1 MAGRGPRVIAE
12 IGHFALIM
20 ALVVAVVQSVPPLWG
35 AWQRNTTMMG
45 LAAPAACLQLVMLGT
60 AFLCLMIA
68 YIGSDFSV
76 INVMMNSHTQKPLL
90 YKISGVWGNHEGS
103 ILLWALILSFFGA
116 AVALF
121 GRNLPT
127 TFKVRVLS
135 VQALI
140 GVGFISFSLFT
151 SNPFL
156 RINPVPLEGL
166 GLNPLLQDPGL
177 AFHPPMLYLG
187 YVGFSIAFSFA
198 IAALLEGRVDAI
210 WARWVRP
217 WTLAAWCFLT
227 AGIALGSWW
236 AYYELGWGGWWFW
249 DPVENA
255 SLMPWLAGTAL
266 LHSAI
271 VVERRET
278 LKSWTVLLAIITFSL
293 SLLGT
298 FIVRS
303 GVLNSVHAFAS
314 DPARGIYILAF
325 LTLVVGGSL
334 ILFAARASALKPGGV
349 FAAVSREGGL
359 VWNNL
364 FLAAAT
370 GTVLF
375 GTLFPMF
382 ADAFGYK
389 VTVAAPYFNAVFIPL
404 MTPLIIV
411 MAIAPFM
418 AWKRGNIMQVLRRMW
433 PAGVSVVVAIVLC
446 LTWLETTSPMALMG
460 VALGVWVLVAVL
472 VELAGR
478 VDLFRTSVGASARR
492 AVGLP
497 GSAWGMSFAHAG
509 IGLVVLGITASVSW
523 EREVITMMQPG
534 ETRSLG
540 GYEMTLTSVTPGNG
554 PNYSYIRGVFEVRE
568 EGQFITQLT
577 PEIRTFT
584 DPPTQ
589 TTEAAIYPL
598 VTGDIYAVI
607 SNAGPN
613 AKPGLWA
620 VRLYHKPLISWM
632 WAGALLM
639 VVGGMFSLADRRLR
653 LGVAARAQR
662 RRRREQEATA

>member
-1 MAGRGPRVIAE
+1 VIAE

-20 ALVVAVVQSVPPLWG
+20 ALVMALIQALPTLWG
-35 AWQRNTTMMG
+35 AWKHNNTLMS
-45 LAAPAACLQLVMLGT
+45 LAVPAACLQLVMLGI
-60 AFLCLMIA
+60 AFACLMLA
-68 YIGSDFSV
+68 YVVSDFS
-76 INVMMNSHTQKPLL
+76 ILNVASNSHTQKPLL

-103 ILLWALILSFFGA
+103 ILLWGLILAFFGA

-121 GRNLPT
+121 GRRLPL
-127 TFKVRVLS
+127 TFKTRVLG

-140 GVGFISFSLFT
+140 GVGFLSFSLFT

-156 RINPVPLEGL
+156 RLDPAPLEGL

-278 LKSWTVLLAIITFSL
+278 LKSWTILLAIIAFSL

-314 DPARGIYILAF
+314 DPARGIYILGF
-325 LTLVVGGSL
+325 LTVVVGGSL
-334 ILFAARASALKPGGV
+334 FLFAFRASTLRAGGMFAL
-349 FAAVSREGGL
+349 VSRESGL

-375 GTLFPMF
+375 GTLFPML

-389 VTVAAPYFNAVFIPL
+389 VTVAAPYFNAVFVPLMIPL
-404 MTPLIIV
+404 ILV
-411 MAIAPFM
+411 MAVGPM
-418 AWKRGNIMQVLRRMW
+418 LAWKRGNLPAMLRRLW
-433 PAGVSVVVAIVLC
+433 PAFATVIVGLV
-446 LTWLETTSPMALMG
+446 LTWFWQGTASPMAVVGMATGLWLLGG
-460 VALGVWVLVAVL
+460 VA
-472 VELAGR
+472 VELGGR
-478 VDLFRTSVGASARR
+478 IDLFRVSLGASLRR
-492 AVGLP
+492 AMGLP
-497 GSAWGMSFAHAG
+497 RSAWGMSLSHAG
-509 IGLVVLGITASVSW
+509 IGLVVLGITASISW

-534 ETRSLG
+534 EMRSLS
-540 GYEMTLTSVTPGNG
+540 GYDITLQDVEAGKG
-554 PNYSYIRGVFEVRE
+554 PNYDLIRGTFDVRK
-568 EGQFITQLT
+568 GGNAVATLY
-577 PEIRTFT
+577 PEIRRYS
-584 DPPTQ
+584 DPVAQ

-598 VTGDIYAVI
+598 VSGDLYAVI
-607 SNAGPN
+607 GESGTKAE
-613 AKPGLWA
+613 KGLWA
-620 VRLYHKPLISWM
+620 VRLYHKPLLSWM
-632 WAGALLM
+632 WAGAFLM
-639 VVGGMFSLADRRLR
+639 VVGGMFSLSDRKLR
-653 LGVAARAQR
+653 VGVARPATGSTKAVNL
-662 RRRREQEATA
+662 EAAS

>member
-1 MAGRGPRVIAE
+1 MAGRGRLRVIAE
-12 IGHFALIM
+12 IGHFALIL
-20 ALVVAVVQSVPPLWG
+20 ALLVALAQAVFPLWG
-35 AWQRNTTMMG
+35 AWKNNGSFMALG
-45 LAAPAACLQLVMLGT
+45 APTACLQLVMLGA
-60 AFLCLMIA
+60 AFVCLTIA
-68 YIGSDFSV
+68 YVASDFS
-76 INVMMNSHTQKPLL
+76 ILNVASNSHTQKPLL
-90 YKISGVWGNHEGS
+90 YKVSGVWGNHEGS
-103 ILLWALILSFFGA
+103 ILLWALILAFFGA

-121 GRNLPT
+121 GKRLPA
-127 TFKVRVLS
+127 TFKARVLG

-140 GVGFISFSLFT
+140 GIGFLSFSLFT

-198 IAALLEGRVDAI
+198 IAALLEGRVDAL

-314 DPARGIYILAF
+314 DPTRGVYILAF
-325 LTLVVGGSL
+325 LALVVGGSL
-334 ILFAARASALKPGGV
+334 FLFAFRASDLRAGGM
-349 FAAVSREGGL
+349 FTAVSREGGL

-375 GTLFPMF
+375 GTLFPML

-404 MTPLIIV
+404 MIPLILV
-411 MAIAPFM
+411 MAIGPFLP
-418 AWKRGNIMQVLRRMW
+418 WKRGNLGALLRRL
-433 PAGVSVVVAIVLC
+433 PVPLAIVLAGVA
-446 LTWLETTSPMALMG
+446 LAWFWQGTASPMAVIGMAVGIWLLGG
-460 VALGVWVLVAVL
+460 VV

-478 VDLFRTSVGASARR
+478 VNMLRTSPAESLRR
-492 AVGLP
+492 ARGLP
-497 GSAWGMSFAHAG
+497 GAAWGMSFAHAG
-509 IGLVVLGITASVSW
+509 IALVVLGMTASVSW

-534 ETRSLG
+534 EQQALG
-540 GYEMTLTSVTPGNG
+540 DYDVTLADVGLGQG
-554 PNYSYIRGVFEVRE
+554 PNYTYRRGTFEVRQG
-568 EGQFITQLT
+568 GQLITVLE
-577 PEIRTFT
+577 PEIRHYT
-584 DPPTQ
+584 DPVTQ
-589 TTEAAIYPL
+589 TTEAAIQSY
-598 VTGDIYAVI
+598 VSGDIYAVI
-607 SNAGPN
+607 GDAGPN
-613 AKPGLWA
+613 AAKGLWA
-620 VRLYHKPLISWM
+620 VRLYHKPLLAWM
-632 WAGALLM
+632 WAGAALM
-639 VVGGMFSLADRRLR
+639 VLGGGFSLADRRLR
-653 LGVAARAQR
+653 IGIGKRAKPVVD
-662 RRRREQEATA
+662 EGASA

>member
-1 MAGRGPRVIAE
+1 MIAE
-12 IGHFALIM
+12 IGHFALIL
-20 ALVVAVVQSVPPLWG
+20 ALVTALVQALPPLWG
-35 AWQRNTTMMG
+35 AWKYNTTLMG
-45 LAAPAACLQLVMLGT
+45 LAVPAACLQLVMLGV
-60 AFLCLMIA
+60 AFLCLMVA
-68 YIGSDFSV
+68 YIVSDFS
-76 INVMMNSHTQKPLL
+76 ILNVASNSHTQKPLL

-103 ILLWALILSFFGA
+103 ILLWALILAFFGA
-116 AVALF
+116 MVALF
-121 GRNLPT
+121 GKRLPT
-127 TFKVRVLS
+127 TFKTRVLG

-140 GVGFISFSLFT
+140 GVGFLSFSLFT

-156 RINPVPLEGL
+156 RLYPVPLEGM

-177 AFHPPMLYLG
+177 AFHPPTLYLG

-227 AGIALGSWW
+227 AGIGLGSWW

-255 SLMPWLAGTAL
+255 SLLPWLAGTAL

-278 LKSWTVLLAIITFSL
+278 LKSWTVLLAIIAFSL

-325 LTLVVGGSL
+325 LILVVGGSL
-334 ILFAARASALKPGGV
+334 FLFAFRASALRAGGM
-349 FAAVSREGGL
+349 FAAVSREGGM

-375 GTLFPMF
+375 GTLFPML

-389 VTVAAPYFNAVFIPL
+389 VTVAAPYFNAVFVPLMIPL
-404 MTPLIIV
+404 ILV
-411 MAIAPFM
+411 MAIGPFL
-418 AWKRGNIMQVLRRMW
+418 AWKRAKGAQLIRRLW
-433 PAGVSVVVAIVLC
+433 PALLTTIVGVLLAWYWQG
-446 LTWLETTSPMALMG
+446 TASPMAIIG
-460 VALGVWVLVAVL
+460 IAVGIWL
-472 VELAGR
+472 LASVFVELAGR
-478 VDLFRTSVGASARR
+478 VDLFNSAPSVSLRR
-492 AVGLP
+492 AMALP
-497 GSAWGMSFAHAG
+497 RSAWGMSFAHAG

-523 EREVITMMQPG
+523 EREVITMMHSG
-534 ETRSLG
+534 ESQTLG
-540 GYEMTLTSVTPGNG
+540 AFEITLQDVADGEG
-554 PNYSYIRGVFEVRE
+554 PNYSLTRGTFEVRQD
-568 EGQFITQLT
+568 GDLVATLY
-577 PEIRTFT
+577 PEIRRYT
-584 DPPTQ
+584 DPVTQ
-589 TTEAAIYPL
+589 TTEAAIHPL
-598 VTGDIYAVI
+598 VSGDIYAVI
-607 SNAGPN
+607 GEAGSNAE
-613 AKPGLWA
+613 KGLWA
-620 VRLYHKPLISWM
+620 VRLYHKPLLSWL
-632 WAGALLM
+632 WAGAFLM
-639 VVGGMFSLADRRLR
+639 VVGGVFSLSDRKLR
-653 LGVAARAQR
+653 VGVAGRTKKR
-662 RRRREQEATA
+662 KKTATVGVPL